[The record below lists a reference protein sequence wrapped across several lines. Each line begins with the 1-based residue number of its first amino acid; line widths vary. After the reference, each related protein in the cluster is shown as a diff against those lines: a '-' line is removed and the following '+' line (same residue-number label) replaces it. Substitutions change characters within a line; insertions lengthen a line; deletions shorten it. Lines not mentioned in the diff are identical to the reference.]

1 MKTHQI
7 LTALGVVALAGL
19 AWAAAPLFADHPAGG
34 PPPSWEEFAER
45 HDADGDGRVSVEELV
60 RTSDHFDRLDAD
72 GDGFVSAADF
82 EAHRSIMAFTF
93 VAHRADADQDGDVT
107 AAELDAWFA
116 ERDTN
121 DDGRLDASDFERRG
135 EGGPRPHFGFA
146 EALDAD
152 GDGTVTRSDFEALA
166 ARFDADADGVVEA
179 DELPEMGPGPHGRF
193 HHRGFGG
200 PGPRR
205 GPGR

>member
-19 AWAAAPLFADHPAGG
+19 AWAAAPLFAGHLAGG

-45 HDADGDGRVSVEELV
+45 HDADGDGRVSAEELF
-60 RTSDHFDRLDAD
+60 RDHFDRLDAD

-82 EAHRSIMAFTF
+82 EAHRSTMAFTF

-121 DDGRLDASDFERRG
+121 GDGRLDASDFERRG
-135 EGGPRPHFGFA
+135 AGGPRPHFGFA

-152 GDGTVTRSDFEALA
+152 GDGAVTRADLEVLA
-166 ARFDADADGVVEA
+166 ARFDADGDGVVEA
-179 DELPEMGPGPHGRF
+179 DELPEMGPGSHGRF

-200 PGPRR
+200 PGSHR